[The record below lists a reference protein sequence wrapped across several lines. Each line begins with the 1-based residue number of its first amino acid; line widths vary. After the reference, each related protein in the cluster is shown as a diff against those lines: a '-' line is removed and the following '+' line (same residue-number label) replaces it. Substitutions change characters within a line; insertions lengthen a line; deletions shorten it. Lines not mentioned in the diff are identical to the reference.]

1 MKKYESCLKLFQ
13 NCTNASRWKWIVPV
27 ANIIRMSRFPFPS
40 YSLSSAY
47 IVQFSCLFWY
57 IVKMEILTNRKQYE
71 RKDLSLLIFFQ
82 FFLLGFGYVF
92 CDHLWHL
99 PDLHLTI
106 QTNTGTRQQ
115 TDLCAHAT
123 CHQKRGILGIRQVR
137 IRYAIHSWVVWWKS
151 K

>member
-13 NCTNASRWKWIVPV
+13 NCTNASRWKWIVRV

-40 YSLSSAY
+40 YPLPSAY

-57 IVKMEILTNRKQYE
+57 RKNGNPYKQETVWMERSFTSY
-71 RKDLSLLIFFQ
+71 FFQ

-137 IRYAIHSWVVWWKS
+137 ICYAIHSWVVWWKS